1 MGDARST
8 RGSTARNTE
17 QQNAHENDARA
28 EKMSRARVTNARAQ
42 KLAAFFSNLAMRP
55 TQTQFPGIFLVHVTD
70 LHTINL
76 NLTVQITKLTGCLPM
91 SIVGINDY

>member
-17 QQNAHENDARA
+17 QQNTHENDARA

-55 TQTQFPGIFLVHVTD
+55 TQTQFPGTFLVQCHRFTYD
-70 LHTINL
+70 KFEFDCPN
-76 NLTVQITKLTGCLPM
+76 
-91 SIVGINDY
+91 Y